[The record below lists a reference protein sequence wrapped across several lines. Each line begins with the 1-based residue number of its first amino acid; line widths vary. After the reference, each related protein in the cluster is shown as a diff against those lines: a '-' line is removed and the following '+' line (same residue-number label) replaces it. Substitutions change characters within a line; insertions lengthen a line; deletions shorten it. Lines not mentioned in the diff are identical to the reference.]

1 MSITN
6 AQQTVAELFKNITHP
21 RLGSFIALTEE
32 VGELANEVMKKE
44 IYAETSDDEAISS
57 ELTDVFV
64 CLLELANLYGVD
76 LQSAFDDK
84 ITSLTPRVKEWQSI
98 KDVLKAKRE
107 KLDKHILEVIDF
119 KQYTLVTNIINYYT
133 TMKLI
138 STTILTLAAT
148 TAMCFAVPTHDK

>member
-6 AQQTVAELFKNITHP
+6 AQKTVAELFKNITHP

-44 IYAETSDDEAISS
+44 IYEETSDDTAISA

-64 CLLELANLYGVD
+64 CLLELANLYGID

-84 ITSLTPRVKEWQSI
+84 IKDLTPRVQQWQSI
-98 KDVLKAKRE
+98 KDILKTKRE
-107 KLDKHILEVIDF
+107 KLD
-119 KQYTLVTNIINYYT
+119 
-133 TMKLI
+133 
-138 STTILTLAAT
+138 
-148 TAMCFAVPTHDK
+148 

>member
-107 KLDKHILEVIDF
+107 KLD
-119 KQYTLVTNIINYYT
+119 
-133 TMKLI
+133 
-138 STTILTLAAT
+138 
-148 TAMCFAVPTHDK
+148 